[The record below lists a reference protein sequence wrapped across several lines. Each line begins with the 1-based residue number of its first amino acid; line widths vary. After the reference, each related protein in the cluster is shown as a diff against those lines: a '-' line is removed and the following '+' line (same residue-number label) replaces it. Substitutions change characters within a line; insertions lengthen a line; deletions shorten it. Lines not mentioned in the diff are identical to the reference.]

1 MGENVRWHKN
11 YIKEDQWFGQTPAGL
26 RSTRIKLV
34 LHVQLCPAEC
44 GTALLCL
51 IEEEQMVF
59 VSWQHQPSLPPT
71 LKWICG
77 ASQDKKKMGEWR
89 KGTEAEEQGGRE
101 GNWVGGSSA
110 AVSQYGPVAALAKN
124 CRCASVKEDLG
135 FG

>member
-1 MGENVRWHKN
+1 
-11 YIKEDQWFGQTPAGL
+11 
-26 RSTRIKLV
+26 
-34 LHVQLCPAEC
+34 
-44 GTALLCL
+44 
-51 IEEEQMVF
+51 MVF

-89 KGTEAEEQGGRE
+89 EETEAEEQGGRAGKWGVE
-101 GNWVGGSSA
+101 GGGSSVV
-110 AVSQYGPVAALAKN
+110 VSQHGPVAALAKN